1 MTRPDVETLRDLG
14 LICTAIKRDGQ
25 PCCYKKIRGY
35 EVCGRHGAPQ
45 PPTRQSPP
53 PTTCECPVCYEVKS
67 AKMLKCKHSLCK
79 DCHKQWF
86 AKNRTCPLCREVVI
100 PVTENDILRH
110 RVYTRIYDAVLDIN
124 DMQEHY
130 TQVNDGFVSE
140 FLTLVEDLRDLRTVR
155 RRLFD

>member
-45 PPTRQSPP
+45 PPSPP
-53 PTTCECPVCYEVKS
+53 PTTCECPVCYEVKP
-67 AKMLKCKHSLCK
+67 AKVLTCKHSLCK

-86 AKNRTCPLCREVVI
+86 ANNTTCPMCRAVVI
-100 PVTENDILRH
+100 PISENDILRH

-124 DMQEHY
+124 DMQNFY
-130 TQVNDGFVSE
+130 TQINDRFASD
-140 FLTLVEDLRDLRTVR
+140 FLALVEDLSDLRTVR